1 MGHLRG
7 MNDLVFKPAL
17 ELGALLK
24 ARKISA
30 KELLE
35 ACLDQFAKHNEAVNA
50 VIVTD
55 IPRAMKAAAA
65 ADKRLD
71 AGEPL
76 SPLDGVPMTAKESF
90 NWKGTP
96 TTFGDPAFA
105 ENIATEDADAIV
117 RLTAAGAVLYGKTN
131 VPLDLSDWQS
141 FNDVYGT
148 THNPWKLS
156 RTPGGSSG
164 GSAAALA
171 TGMSALEIG
180 SDIGASIRNPAHY
193 CGVYGHKPTYELV
206 SYRGHGLPGSVSLAD
221 ITVAGPLA
229 RSAKD
234 LAVMLNIMAG
244 PSAPASRALKAAL
257 ARPEQ
262 KSLKDFRVA
271 VKLNSQVAD
280 VDHAVQEK
288 IGKLA
293 EMLQKRVAKLS
304 MKAAPAFSDEENYQI
319 FITLLRATAS
329 KKLSDV
335 QYAEAVVK
343 AKGLLHS
350 DRSYVAMMTRAFALS
365 HRDWLRIHDRRNQ
378 MRLIWDEFLNDWDVL
393 LCPVATSTA
402 FVQNHKGERHERY
415 IPVNGRQQSMIDQ
428 RFWAGYSGGYYL
440 PSTVAPL
447 GLAEDGLPVGV
458 QIITREYDDLKAIRF
473 ADLLEKEFGGFR
485 PPPGY

>member
-1 MGHLRG
+1 MS
-7 MNDLVFKPAL
+7 DLVFKPAL

-30 KELLE
+30 KELLQ
-35 ACLDQFAKHNEAVNA
+35 ACLDQFAKHNETINA
-50 VIVTD
+50 VVVTD
-55 IPRAMKAAAA
+55 IPRAQKAAAA

-71 AGEPL
+71 AGEAL
-76 SPLDGVPMTAKESF
+76 SPIDGVPMTAKESF
-90 NWKGTP
+90 NWAGLP

-105 ENIATEDADAIV
+105 DNIATEDADAIT

-148 THNPWKLS
+148 TENPWRIG

-171 TGMSALEIG
+171 TGMSAMEIG

-193 CGVYGHKPTYELV
+193 CGVFGHKPTYELV
-206 SYRGHGLPGSVSLAD
+206 SYKGHGLPGSVSLAD

-244 PSAPASRALKAAL
+244 PSSPASRAVKVSLPK
-257 ARPEQ
+257 PEQ

-271 VKLNSQVAD
+271 VKLSSPVAE
-280 VDHAVQEK
+280 VDHMVQDK
-288 IGKLA
+288 IAKAA
-293 EMLQKRVAKLS
+293 EVLQKRVAKLS
-304 MKAAPAFSDEENYQI
+304 MKAAPDFSDEENYQI

-335 QYAEAVVK
+335 QYLDAV
-343 AKGLLHS
+343 AKTKQLPNS

-365 HRDWLRIHDRRNQ
+365 HRDWLRIHDRRNH
-378 MRLIWDEFLNDWDVL
+378 MRLAWDAFFEDWDVL
-393 LCPVATSTA
+393 LCPIATSTA
-402 FVQNHKGERHERY
+402 FKQNHVGERHERY
-415 IPVNGRQQSMIDQ
+415 IPVNGKQQSMIDQ

-473 ADLLEKEFGGFR
+473 AELLEKEVGGFK

>member
-1 MGHLRG
+1 MT
-7 MNDLVFKPAL
+7 DLVFKPAL

-35 ACLDQFAKHNEAVNA
+35 ACLDQFAKHNETINA
-50 VIVTD
+50 VVVTD

-71 AGEPL
+71 AGEAL
-76 SPLDGVPMTAKESF
+76 SPIDGVPMTAKESF
-90 NWKGTP
+90 NWAGLP

-105 ENIATEDADAIV
+105 DNIATEDADAIA
-117 RLTAAGAVLYGKTN
+117 RLTGAGAVLYGKSN

-141 FNDVYGT
+141 FNEVYGT
-148 THNPWKLS
+148 TENPWRLG

-171 TGMSALEIG
+171 TGMSAMEIG

-206 SYRGHGLPGSVSLAD
+206 SYKGHGLPGSVSVAD

-234 LAVMLNIMAG
+234 LGVMLNIMAG
-244 PSAPASRALKAAL
+244 PSSPASRAVKASL
-257 ARPEQ
+257 PKPEQ

-271 VKLNSQVAD
+271 VKLSSPVAE
-280 VDHAVQEK
+280 VDHMVQDK
-288 IGKLA
+288 IGRLA
-293 EMLQKRVAKLS
+293 ETLGKRVAKLS
-304 MKAAPAFSDEENYQI
+304 MTASPDFSDEENYQL

-329 KKLSDV
+329 KKLTNV
-335 QYAEAVVK
+335 QYTEAVVK
-343 AKGLLHS
+343 AKAMPNA
-350 DRSYVAMMTRAFALS
+350 DRSYEAMMTRAFALS

-378 MRLIWDEFLNDWDVL
+378 MRLAWDDFLGEWDVM
-393 LCPVATSTA
+393 LCPIATSTA
-402 FVQNHKGERHERY
+402 FAQNHEGERHERY
-415 IPVNGRQQSMIDQ
+415 IPVNGKQQSMIDQ

-447 GLAEDGLPVGV
+447 GIAEDGLPVGV

-473 ADLLEKEFGGFR
+473 AELLEKEFGGFKA
-485 PPPGY
+485 PPGY